1 MFDFSKIFS
10 FSVDIF
16 ASSDIGGVN
25 DEAEDPHDRGAVQ
38 CPWQWLWEGPWA
50 GAWRS
55 LQEMLSGAGEN

>member
-25 DEAEDPHDRGAVQ
+25 DEAEDPHDRGAVHGSG
-38 CPWQWLWEGPWA
+38 CVRGRGHAHGGPYKRCS
-50 GAWRS
+50 AWP
-55 LQEMLSGAGEN
+55 GEN